1 MKSNRILI
9 IIALLFAINLN
20 VYSIEYNVDTKNKSN
35 LVKFISSA
43 PVEDFEGVTNKID
56 GYILPEDANNLY
68 NAEVYF
74 EVDLNSVDT
83 GIGLRNRHMRE
94 DYLHTDKH
102 PFTTFKGK
110 ITEVKKINDTDYD
123 VRVSGDIGIHGISKP
138 LVTRGVIKFI
148 KNGIN
153 INTKF
158 SVKLTDH
165 KIEVPQ
171 VMFLKISE
179 EIRLELDFNLKK
191 IQ

>member
-1 MKSNRILI
+1 MKNNKYFIILSM
-9 IIALLFAINLN
+9 LFCLSLN
-20 VYSIEYNVDTKNKSN
+20 AFSTEYNVDTKNKNNS
-35 LVKFISSA
+35 VKFISSA
-43 PVEDFEGVTNKID
+43 PVEDFEGKTSKID
-56 GYILPEDANNLY
+56 GYLNTDDANNLY
-68 NAEVYF
+68 NAELYF

-94 DYLHTDKH
+94 DYLHTDKY
-102 PFTTFKGK
+102 PYTSFKG
-110 ITEVKKINDTDYD
+110 IINEVKKINDLEYD
-123 VRVSGDIGIHGISKP
+123 IRVSGDITIHGISKK
-138 LVTRGVIKFI
+138 LVTRGIIKFH

-153 INTKF
+153 VTSKF
-158 SVKLTDH
+158 SVKLSDY